1 MARIFVKLKK
11 QNMKKTLLSLTLLT
25 SLSLAAWAQNA
36 KTTSTVFNKTE
47 QQCVTADYQMPG
59 NLVEG
64 ALKKKFADAKLGS
77 DSKASDGFRVF
88 KGVTLSKINAEKMDL
103 YYKVDEKK
111 PLSTVSILTSKGYDN
126 FIKKETD
133 SSIINN
139 TILFLN
145 NFVNDVNA
153 FKLNKDIEAQQEV
166 IEIAEKKNKS
176 IAKEGESLLKS
187 KSKTESK
194 QSQNN
199 IEIGSLKS
207 DMENQQKTLETIKTK
222 TATIEQMDAL
232 KKEVS
237 KQEDVVKKATKRY
250 DNAINDAEYFVKELK
265 ENALEIQQNKTD
277 QENQIAEVKKQKD
290 ILESLK
296 AELAKIVIQ

>member
-1 MARIFVKLKK
+1 
-11 QNMKKTLLSLTLLT
+11 
-25 SLSLAAWAQNA
+25 
-36 KTTSTVFNKTE
+36 
-47 QQCVTADYQMPG
+47 
-59 NLVEG
+59 
-64 ALKKKFADAKLGS
+64 
-77 DSKASDGFRVF
+77 
-88 KGVTLSKINAEKMDL
+88 
-103 YYKVDEKK
+103 
-111 PLSTVSILTSKGYDN
+111 
-126 FIKKETD
+126 
-133 SSIINN
+133 
-139 TILFLN
+139 
-145 NFVNDVNA
+145 VNA